1 MRRTFRRRKFLAG
14 AVLLTA
20 AACAPGREEPTPTS
34 GAAGTRAI
42 SSEKASPNAAPS
54 VSASVAAEALTA
66 ARTIVAALACGDD
79 GTDLS
84 GLLTGEASVEV
95 PEQLTARAA
104 TNASLTARDGTIMHA
119 RVLDGYEQTVY
130 ADDNGILFMIYT
142 VSWQAPPERTTA
154 PRVLERAEPGDAA
167 VTSWMVTVTLVDG
180 RWRVADVSTGSQDG
194 SD

>member
-1 MRRTFRRRKFLAG
+1 MRAFRRREFLVG
-14 AVLLTA
+14 AALLAA

-42 SSEKASPNAAPS
+42 PSEKASLDVAPS
-54 VSASVAAEALTA
+54 ASASVAAEALTA
-66 ARTIVAALACGDD
+66 ARTVVAALACGDD
-79 GTDLS
+79 KTDLS
-84 GLLTGEASVEV
+84 DLLTGEASVEV

-130 ADDNGILFMIYT
+130 ADDNGVLLMIYT
-142 VSWQAPPERTTA
+142 VSWQAPPERTAA

-167 VTSWMVTVTLVDG
+167 VTSWMVTVTLADG
-180 RWRVADVSTGSQDG
+180 RWRVADVSTGSRDG

>member
-1 MRRTFRRRKFLAG
+1 MRAFRRREFLVG
-14 AVLLTA
+14 AALLAA

-42 SSEKASPNAAPS
+42 PSEKASLDVAPS
-54 VSASVAAEALTA
+54 ASASVAAEALTA
-66 ARTIVAALACGDD
+66 ARTVVAALACGDD
-79 GTDLS
+79 ETDLS
-84 GLLTGEASVEV
+84 DLLTGEASVEV

-130 ADDNGILFMIYT
+130 ADDNGVLLMIYT
-142 VSWQAPPERTTA
+142 VSWQAPPERTAA

-167 VTSWMVTVTLVDG
+167 VTSWMVTVTLADG

>member
-1 MRRTFRRRKFLAG
+1 MRAFRRREFLAG
-14 AVLLTA
+14 AALLTA

-42 SSEKASPNAAPS
+42 PSEKASLDAAPS
-54 VSASVAAEALTA
+54 ASASVAAEALTA
-66 ARTIVAALACGDD
+66 ARTVVAALACGDD
-79 GTDLS
+79 ETDLS
-84 GLLTGEASVEV
+84 DLLTGEASVEV

-130 ADDNGILFMIYT
+130 ADDNGVLLMIYT
-142 VSWQAPPERTTA
+142 VSWQAPPERTAA
-154 PRVLERAEPGDAA
+154 PRVLERAEPGDTE
-167 VTSWMVTVTLVDG
+167 VTSWMVTVTLADG
-180 RWRVADVSTGSQDG
+180 RWQVADVSTGSRDG

>member
-1 MRRTFRRRKFLAG
+1 MRAFRRREFLVG
-14 AVLLTA
+14 AALLAA

-42 SSEKASPNAAPS
+42 PSEKASLDVAPS
-54 VSASVAAEALTA
+54 ASASVAAEALTA
-66 ARTIVAALACGDD
+66 ARTVVAALACGDD
-79 GTDLS
+79 ETDLS
-84 GLLTGEASVEV
+84 DLLTGEASVEV

-130 ADDNGILFMIYT
+130 ADDNGVLLMIYT
-142 VSWQAPPERTTA
+142 VSWQAPPERTAA

-167 VTSWMVTVTLVDG
+167 VTSWMVTVTLADG
-180 RWRVADVSTGSQDG
+180 RWRVADVSTGSRDG
-194 SD
+194 ND

>member
-1 MRRTFRRRKFLAG
+1 MRAFRRREFLAG
-14 AVLLTA
+14 AALLAA

-42 SSEKASPNAAPS
+42 PSEKASLDVAPS
-54 VSASVAAEALTA
+54 ASASVAAEALTA
-66 ARTIVAALACGDD
+66 ARTVVAALACGDD
-79 GTDLS
+79 KTDLS
-84 GLLTGEASVEV
+84 DLLTGEASVEV

-119 RVLDGYEQTVY
+119 RVLDSYEQTVY
-130 ADDNGILFMIYT
+130 ADDNGVLLMIYT
-142 VSWQAPPERTTA
+142 VSWQAPPERTAA

-167 VTSWMVTVTLVDG
+167 VTSWMVTVTLADG
-180 RWRVADVSTGSQDG
+180 RWRVADVSTGSRDG

>member
-1 MRRTFRRRKFLAG
+1 MRAFRRREFLVG
-14 AVLLTA
+14 AALLAA

-42 SSEKASPNAAPS
+42 PSEKASLDVAPS
-54 VSASVAAEALTA
+54 ASASVAAEALTA
-66 ARTIVAALACGDD
+66 ARTVVAALACGDD
-79 GTDLS
+79 ETDLS
-84 GLLTGEASVEV
+84 DLLTGEASVEV

-130 ADDNGILFMIYT
+130 ADDNGVLLMIYT
-142 VSWQAPPERTTA
+142 VSWQARPERTAA

-167 VTSWMVTVTLVDG
+167 VTSWMVTVTLADG
-180 RWRVADVSTGSQDG
+180 RWRVADVSTGSRDG

>member
-1 MRRTFRRRKFLAG
+1 MRAFRRREFLVG
-14 AVLLTA
+14 AALLAA

-42 SSEKASPNAAPS
+42 PSEKASLDVAPS
-54 VSASVAAEALTA
+54 ASASVAAEALTA
-66 ARTIVAALACGDD
+66 ARTVVAALACGDD
-79 GTDLS
+79 ETDLS
-84 GLLTGEASVEV
+84 DLLTGEASVEV

-119 RVLDGYEQTVY
+119 RVLDSYEQTVY
-130 ADDNGILFMIYT
+130 ADDNGVLLMIYT
-142 VSWQAPPERTTA
+142 VSWQAPPERTAA

-167 VTSWMVTVTLVDG
+167 VTSWMVTVTLADG
-180 RWRVADVSTGSQDG
+180 RWRVADVSTGSRDG

>member
-1 MRRTFRRRKFLAG
+1 MRAFRRREFLVG
-14 AVLLTA
+14 AALLAA

-42 SSEKASPNAAPS
+42 PSEKASLDVAPS
-54 VSASVAAEALTA
+54 ASASVAAEALTA
-66 ARTIVAALACGDD
+66 ARTVVAALACGDD
-79 GTDLS
+79 ETDLS
-84 GLLTGEASVEV
+84 DLLTGEASVEV

-130 ADDNGILFMIYT
+130 ADDNGVLLMIYT
-142 VSWQAPPERTTA
+142 VSWQAPPERTAA

-167 VTSWMVTVTLVDG
+167 VTSWMVTVTLADG
-180 RWRVADVSTGSQDG
+180 RWRVADVSTGSRDG

>member
-1 MRRTFRRRKFLAG
+1 MRAFRRREFLVG
-14 AVLLTA
+14 AALLAA

-42 SSEKASPNAAPS
+42 PSEKASLDVAPS
-54 VSASVAAEALTA
+54 ASASVAAEALTA
-66 ARTIVAALACGDD
+66 ARTVVAALACGDD
-79 GTDLS
+79 KTDLS
-84 GLLTGEASVEV
+84 DLLTGEASVEV

-119 RVLDGYEQTVY
+119 RVLDSYEQTVY
-130 ADDNGILFMIYT
+130 ADDNGVLLMIYT
-142 VSWQAPPERTTA
+142 VSWQAPPERTAA

-167 VTSWMVTVTLVDG
+167 VTSWMVTVTLADG
-180 RWRVADVSTGSQDG
+180 RWRVADVSTGSRDG

>member
-1 MRRTFRRRKFLAG
+1 MRAFRRREFLVG
-14 AVLLTA
+14 AALLAA

-42 SSEKASPNAAPS
+42 PSEKASLDAAPS
-54 VSASVAAEALTA
+54 ASASVAAEALTA
-66 ARTIVAALACGDD
+66 ARTVVAALACGDD
-79 GTDLS
+79 ETDLS
-84 GLLTGEASVEV
+84 DLLTGEASVEV

-130 ADDNGILFMIYT
+130 ADDNGVLLMIYT
-142 VSWQAPPERTTA
+142 VSWQAPPERTAA
-154 PRVLERAEPGDAA
+154 PRVLERAEPGDTA
-167 VTSWMVTVTLVDG
+167 VTSWMVTVTLADG
-180 RWRVADVSTGSQDG
+180 RWQVADVSTGSRDG

>member
-1 MRRTFRRRKFLAG
+1 MRAFRRREFLVG
-14 AVLLTA
+14 AALLAA

-42 SSEKASPNAAPS
+42 PSEKASLDAAPS
-54 VSASVAAEALTA
+54 ASASVAAEALTA
-66 ARTIVAALACGDD
+66 ARTVVAALACGDD
-79 GTDLS
+79 ETDLS
-84 GLLTGEASVEV
+84 DLLTGEASVEV

-130 ADDNGILFMIYT
+130 ADDNGVLLMIYT
-142 VSWQAPPERTTA
+142 VSWQAPPERTAA

-167 VTSWMVTVTLVDG
+167 VTSWMVTVTLADG
-180 RWRVADVSTGSQDG
+180 RWRVADVSTGSRDG

>member
-1 MRRTFRRRKFLAG
+1 MRAFRRREFLAG
-14 AVLLTA
+14 AALLAA

-42 SSEKASPNAAPS
+42 PSEKASLDVAPS
-54 VSASVAAEALTA
+54 ASASVAAEALTA
-66 ARTIVAALACGDD
+66 ARTVVAALACGDD
-79 GTDLS
+79 ETDLS
-84 GLLTGEASVEV
+84 DLLTGEASVEV

-119 RVLDGYEQTVY
+119 RVLDSYEQTVY
-130 ADDNGILFMIYT
+130 ADDNGVLLMIYT
-142 VSWQAPPERTTA
+142 VSWQAPPERTAA

-167 VTSWMVTVTLVDG
+167 VTSWMVTVTLADG
-180 RWRVADVSTGSQDG
+180 RWRVADVSTGSRDG

>member
-1 MRRTFRRRKFLAG
+1 MRAFRRREFLAG
-14 AVLLTA
+14 AALLAA

-42 SSEKASPNAAPS
+42 PSEKASLDVAPS
-54 VSASVAAEALTA
+54 ASASVAAEALTA
-66 ARTIVAALACGDD
+66 ARTVVAALACGDD
-79 GTDLS
+79 ETDLS
-84 GLLTGEASVEV
+84 DLLTGEASVEV

-130 ADDNGILFMIYT
+130 ADDNGVLLMIYT
-142 VSWQAPPERTTA
+142 VSWQAPPERTAA

-167 VTSWMVTVTLVDG
+167 VTSWMVTVTLADG
-180 RWRVADVSTGSQDG
+180 RWRVADVSTGSRDG